1 MNKEQE
7 TQNTS
12 KVDWYERY
20 RNISCQ
26 CYGLQQEVKKLK
38 QVITI
43 LIQDKPNVDWY
54 EKYINVSAQCYGL
67 QQEIKKLKQVITIL
81 IQDK

>member
-12 KVDWYERY
+12 K
-20 RNISCQ
+20 
-26 CYGLQQEVKKLK
+26 
-38 QVITI
+38 
-43 LIQDKPNVDWY
+43 VDWY